1 MQTMTTF
8 EQLYQR
14 TKSGDILSSSSTDG
28 ASSRSHKR
36 AVAELLGGSPTDL
49 MHVTNS
55 SGSPQRL
62 RILESLKGWAA
73 RQRILIEVCETV
85 SLTFDGETLS
95 LVVLTDN
102 RGKRSW
108 RKFKS
113 DPIEAIAEI
122 ARNRG
127 KKLWLVPS
135 GEICETA
142 TRVAASNYRQ
152 LPIDVA
158 EFLDQAIAPAG
169 YQPREDSP
177 LLFDPGVGHS
187 PDPASQR
194 NSYLKEL
201 ESESIAI
208 FREAVASGKNTCML
222 FSMGKDSMVMLRL
235 AQKAFAPNPIPFPLV
250 VIDTRWKF
258 QEMYRFRDFIE
269 AEPSLQMIVY
279 TNPEA
284 IERDVNPF
292 DFGSGPHTQITKT
305 EALRQV
311 LDQNGFEII
320 FGGGRRDEEKSRAK
334 ERIFSVR
341 GLGHTWNPR
350 EQRPELWNISN
361 TLLVENQ
368 TLRVFPIS
376 NWTEEDIWKYIEQEQ
391 IPLVPLYFAKRRPV
405 VLRNGSILAVD
416 DERIQIF
423 PNEQIEFEWVRFR
436 TLGCYPL
443 TGATYSMSL
452 TLPEIVRELD
462 ESDTSERISRV
473 IDFDAGASMEQK
485 KREGYF

>member
-1 MQTMTTF
+1 MQIVTRVDDLF
-8 EQLYQR
+8 QR
-14 TKSGDILSSSSTDG
+14 TKSGEILSSGATDG
-28 ASSRSHKR
+28 DSSRSHKR
-36 AVAELLGGSPTDL
+36 AVAEFLGGTPIDL
-49 MHVTNS
+49 LQVADRG
-55 SGSPQRL
+55 GSPQRL
-62 RILESLKGWAA
+62 RILEAIKAWAG

-85 SLTFDGETLS
+85 NLTHDGETLS

-102 RGKRSW
+102 RGKRTW
-108 RKFKS
+108 RQFTN
-113 DPIEAIAEI
+113 DPIRAIAEI
-122 ARNRG
+122 ARSRG

-135 GEICETA
+135 GEICEAA
-142 TRVAASNYRQ
+142 TRVAMSNYRQ

-158 EFLDQAIAPAG
+158 EFMDQAIVPARH
-169 YQPREDSP
+169 QADAKSP
-177 LLFDPGVGHS
+177 LLFDSGAKPS
-187 PDPASQR
+187 DAPNPQR
-194 NSYLKEL
+194 NKYLKVL

-208 FREAVASGKNTCML
+208 FREAVAAGKNSCML

-258 QEMYRFRDFIE
+258 QDMYRFRDFIE

-292 DFGSGPHTQITKT
+292 EFGSGFHTQITKT

-311 LDQNGFEII
+311 LDEHGFEVI

-350 EQRPELWNISN
+350 EQRPELWNLFN
-361 TLLVENQ
+361 TSLVENQ

-376 NWTEEDIWKYIEQEQ
+376 NWTEADIWKYIEQEQ

-405 VLRNGSILAVD
+405 VFRNGSILAVD
-416 DERIQIF
+416 DERIEIL
-423 PNEQIEFEWVRFR
+423 PGEKIEFEWVRFR

-443 TGATYSMSL
+443 TGATYSKSL

-462 ESDTSERISRV
+462 NSDTSERISRV